1 MNIKGLDYNTQ
12 RERLILPE
20 YGREVQQMVDHCV
33 ALPNRA
39 DRQRCA
45 NTIIAVM
52 ERMIP
57 RTGDA
62 ESFRRKLWDHLA
74 LMSQFKLDIDYP
86 FDINEARSMLEKPK
100 PIPYPMRRIPVRH
113 YGGLM
118 FEVFDMLKTMPQGP
132 ERTELIRLVANQM
145 KRDLVQWGHGSSDN
159 EKVASDL
166 AGYTA
171 GNVQLD
177 LDNFKFERT
186 QTVRP
191 SASSAAA
198 DKYSHILTLTLTSR
212 PLLWKHS

>member
-20 YGREVQQMVDHCV
+20 YGREVQQMIDHCV
-33 ALPNRA
+33 SLPNRA

-52 ERMIP
+52 ERMMP
-57 RTGDA
+57 RTGYA

-118 FEVFDMLKTMPQGP
+118 FEVFDMLKTMPEGK
-132 ERTELIRLVANQM
+132 ERTELIRLAANQM

-171 GNVQLD
+171 GKVQLD
-177 LDNFKFERT
+177 LDNFKFDRT
-186 QTVRP
+186 QNNRNTPER
-191 SASSAAA
+191 
-198 DKYSHILTLTLTSR
+198 KQR
-212 PLLWKHS
+212 RRR